1 MIRPL
6 ATAEHYAKEAE
17 RLLSD
22 EVLSTAFDRVRLE
35 ALEALAVADTA
46 NINEILRLQAIAG
59 VVTEVRS
66 LLHAM
71 IAASGKRDGGFD
83 PNKPTA

>member
-1 MIRPL
+1 MP
-6 ATAEHYAKEAE
+6 ATADHFAKEAE

-22 EVLSTAFDRVRLE
+22 EVLSSAFDRVRLE
-35 ALEALAVADTA
+35 ALEALAVADAGDTK
-46 NINEILRLQAIAG
+46 EVLRLQAIAG

-66 LLHAM
+66 LLGAM

-83 PNKPTA
+83 PNERPA